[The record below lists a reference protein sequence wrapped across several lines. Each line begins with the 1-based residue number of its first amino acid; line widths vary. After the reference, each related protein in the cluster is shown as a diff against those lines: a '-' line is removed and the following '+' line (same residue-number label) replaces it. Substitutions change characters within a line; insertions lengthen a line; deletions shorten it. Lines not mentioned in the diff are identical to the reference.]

1 MNRYYFK
8 NPRMLGD
15 YFLRKT
21 SPLWRSDQLYLKLRY
36 YFNFGKKLNLEN
48 PVGFNAKCQ
57 WIKLFY
63 HRPEMTVMVDKYEAK
78 KWAADK
84 IGSQHVVP
92 CYGIWDNADDID
104 FDVLPNQFVLKCTH
118 GCGGHVICKE
128 KSLLDIPKA
137 RDTIHKGLCKST
149 YMETREWPY
158 KNVKP
163 RVIAEEYLVDDDS
176 GVLTDYKFFCFNGV
190 PKMMYVSKDGEHT
203 PHTDFFDMDWNR
215 LPLHMRDP
223 NSEIPPRKPK
233 FFEEMKEIAQKLSAG
248 FPHVRVDMYLVN
260 DVIFFGEMTFFTLGG
275 LVYFN
280 PPSWDAIIGDWIKLP
295 SKSFDTKE

>member
-1 MNRYYFK
+1 MNKYYFK

-15 YFLRKT
+15 YFMRKT
-21 SPLWRSDQLYLKLRY
+21 SPLWRSDKLYLKLRY

-78 KWAADK
+78 NWVAEK

-104 FDVLPNQFVLKCTH
+104 FDILPNQFVLKCTH
-118 GCGGHVICKE
+118 GCGGHVICKD
-128 KSLLDIPKA
+128 KSLLDIQKA
-137 RDTIHKGLCKST
+137 RDTMRKGLCKST

-158 KNVKP
+158 RNVKP
-163 RVIAEEYLVDDDS
+163 RVIAEEYLADDDS

-223 NSEIPPRKPK
+223 NSEIPPQKPEK
-233 FFEEMKEIAQKLSAG
+233 FEEMKEIAQKLSAG
-248 FPHVRVDMYLVN
+248 FPHVRVDMYLVK
-260 DVIFFGEMTFFTLGG
+260 DVVFFGEMTFFSLGG

-280 PPSWDAIIGDWIKLP
+280 PPSWDEKIGDWFKLP
-295 SKSFDTKE
+295 SKLLDTKE